1 MACSILAERAWLTN
15 ITWLA
20 VFLVSL
26 SVEVGVAET
35 GAAGQGMC
43 PEILVDAEETLQQQ
57 YGEFRH
63 SLEKGSFYRTMVK
76 RLGVAQ
82 TCSARAEEDAIIL
95 SYGFE
100 GGASLAA
107 KRAPSIEFSEQR
119 ITVSDLDQDEAVN
132 LLRETERDFFSTDGC
147 GISWREAPMKES
159 SSTSG
164 TYELVYRGDV
174 CNCQGRLMYQEG
186 ALVALVFRSAC

>member
-1 MACSILAERAWLTN
+1 MACSILGERAWLTS

-26 SVEVGVAET
+26 SIEVGVAET
-35 GAAGQGMC
+35 GAAGQGTC
-43 PEILVDAEETLQQQ
+43 PAVLVDAEETLQQQ

-63 SLEKGSFYRTMVK
+63 SLEKGPFYRTMVK

-82 TCSARAEEDAIIL
+82 TCSARAEEGAIIL
-95 SYGFE
+95 SYEFE

-107 KRAPSIEFSEQR
+107 KRVPSIEFSEQQ
-119 ITVSDLDQDEAVN
+119 ITVSNLDQHEAVD
-132 LLRETERDFFSTDGC
+132 LLREAERDFFSTDGC
-147 GISWREAPMKES
+147 GISWRKAPMKEAG
-159 SSTSG
+159 STSDA
-164 TYELVYRGDV
+164 YELVYRGDV
-174 CNCQGRLMYQEG
+174 CNCQGRLLYQEG